1 MLSVIPQKELFPFLK
16 LRNAS
21 KGPVTNGTV
30 LLGYILAEGWIFV
43 HAAVSRPPPGFT
55 KP

>member
-16 LRNAS
+16 LGNAN
-21 KGPVTNGTV
+21 KRPVTDGTV

-43 HAAVSRPPPGFT
+43 HAAVSRQPSGFT